1 MPFTFD
7 GQWIAAN
14 NPCKGPKKTVKVRL
28 IKRKQSVITAISNLD
43 LTEKDMVELASNIKK
58 SLGCG
63 GSVKENTIEL
73 QGDKVDQV
81 EKTLK
86 RLGFL

>member
-7 GQWIAAN
+7 GQWIASN
-14 NPCKGPKKTVKVRL
+14 NPSKGPKKTVKVRL

-63 GSVKENTIEL
+63 GL
-73 QGDKVDQV
+73 
-81 EKTLK
+81 LK
-86 RLGFL
+86 KIP